1 VGTVMDVWI
10 PWKHSWVSEK
20 MTLLEDGPELWC

>member
-1 VGTVMDVWI
+1 
-10 PWKHSWVSEK
+10 